1 MGFYDKMTKQEIVD
15 KCEELEARLVQLNE
29 LNISLKKDNEMLDG
43 ERDSLADKCK
53 LLECELDTYKK
64 REKLM
69 WRVINRIMDTEEL
82 IDDLEDAAE
91 ELKDAFK
98 LASTFAD

>member
-15 KCEELEARLVQLNE
+15 KCEELEARIVQLNE

-43 ERDSLADKCK
+43 ERDSLAGKCN
-53 LLECELDTYKK
+53 LLESELDTYKK

-98 LASTFAD
+98 LAAAISE